1 MFILLFQ
8 SLTSKVI
15 YKIGFLVVIIIAVII
30 CSFIILVY
38 FQSQQTFLGNSINI
52 AGKNRFL
59 TMNVLFQTSE
69 YLNGIFSAFSSPSA
83 QVSPSTPSTYS
94 TMKLND
100 AINNLNTNLLV
111 LRDGGKTSNVELKPL
126 SSKFLDSWKIINN
139 DWNRFRNFITHE
151 IVKPSLQRTQLQLKT
166 PANTAAS
173 KNVTSIPTT
182 AAPATSA
189 TKLYQST
196 KPELGLLASN
206 VTNSSDSLVTQLG
219 NDAAIDS
226 RNLTLLEVFLA
237 VINIGVILLILYFV
251 IKILKPIGTLT
262 HATSEVKKG
271 NLDVLVQYKGNDELS
286 LLGESFNSMV
296 QSIKNYTKKQNQF
309 TSELKELNEQLKY
322 KDQLKDQFINIAAHE
337 LRTPIQPILGLTE
350 VIRSRNAASDTHKQD
365 EEFLE
370 IIIRN
375 AKRLRGLSEKIL
387 DISKI
392 ENRVLRLDK
401 ERFNINEKLRE
412 VINDI
417 RTKENEIEI
426 IFAEPNVDPVIV
438 DADRIRIDEVISN
451 LLTNAVESTK
461 NSMRGGSSAY
471 DQGRN
476 AITVFTA
483 IKSNQEYNNKDNIRS
498 KKEGEIIISIRDRG
512 AGIDPEIQEK
522 LFTIFVTKSESGS
535 GLGLFISRGIIEAH
549 DGKIW
554 AENNADGKGA
564 TFSFSLPISKD

>member
-1 MFILLFQ
+1 MLFQ

-59 TMNVLFQTSE
+59 TMSVLFQTSE

-83 QVSPSTPSTYS
+83 HVSSSTSSTYS
-94 TMKLND
+94 TVKLND

-139 DWNRFRNFITHE
+139 DWNRFRIFITYE
-151 IVKPSLQRTQLQLKT
+151 IVKPSLQRADLQLKT
-166 PANTAAS
+166 PANKATS
-173 KNVTSIPTT
+173 KNVTSIPAT
-182 AAPATSA
+182 AAPSTSA

-196 KPELGLLASN
+196 KPELGSLASN
-206 VTNSSDSLVTQLG
+206 VINSSDRLVTQLG

-226 RNLTLLEVFLA
+226 RNLILLEIFLA

-262 HATSEVKKG
+262 YATSEVKKG
-271 NLDVLVQYKGNDELS
+271 NLDVLVQHKGNDELS

-296 QSIKNYTKKQNQF
+296 QSIKNYTKKQNQL

-350 VIRSRNAASDTHKQD
+350 VIRSRNAASATHKQD

-392 ENRVLRLDK
+392 ENRILRLDK
-401 ERFNINEKLRE
+401 ERFNINEKLRDI
-412 VINDI
+412 INDI
-417 RTKENEIEI
+417 KSKENEVEI

-461 NSMRGGSSAY
+461 NSIRGNSAY

-483 IKSNQEYNNKDNIRS
+483 MKSNQEYNNKDNISS
-498 KKEGEIIISIRDRG
+498 KKEGEFVINIRDRG
-512 AGIDPEIQEK
+512 TGIDPEIQEK
-522 LFTIFVTKSESGS
+522 LFTIFVTKSETGS
-535 GLGLFISRGIIEAH
+535 GLGLFISKGIVEAH
-549 DGKIW
+549 GGKIW

-564 TFSFSLPISKD
+564 TFSFSLPISED

>member
-1 MFILLFQ
+1 MLFQ

-59 TMNVLFQTSE
+59 TMSVLFQTSE

-83 QVSPSTPSTYS
+83 HVSSSTSSTYS
-94 TMKLND
+94 TVKLND

-139 DWNRFRNFITHE
+139 DWNRFRIFITYE
-151 IVKPSLQRTQLQLKT
+151 IVKPSLQRADLQLKT
-166 PANTAAS
+166 PANKATS
-173 KNVTSIPTT
+173 KNVTSIPAT
-182 AAPATSA
+182 AAPSTSA

-196 KPELGLLASN
+196 KPELGSLASN
-206 VTNSSDSLVTQLG
+206 VINSSDRLVTQLG

-226 RNLTLLEVFLA
+226 RNLILLEIFLA

-262 HATSEVKKG
+262 YATSEVKKG
-271 NLDVLVQYKGNDELS
+271 NLDVLVQHKGNDELS

-296 QSIKNYTKKQNQF
+296 QSIKNYTKKQNQL

-350 VIRSRNAASDTHKQD
+350 VIRSRNAASATHKQD

-392 ENRVLRLDK
+392 ENRILRLDK
-401 ERFNINEKLRE
+401 ERFNINEKLRDI
-412 VINDI
+412 INDI
-417 RTKENEIEI
+417 KSKENEVEI

-461 NSMRGGSSAY
+461 NSIRGDSAY

-483 IKSNQEYNNKDNIRS
+483 MKSNQEYNNKDNISS
-498 KKEGEIIISIRDRG
+498 KKEGEFVINIRDRG
-512 AGIDPEIQEK
+512 TGIDPEIQEK
-522 LFTIFVTKSESGS
+522 LFTIFVTKSETGS
-535 GLGLFISRGIIEAH
+535 GLGLFISKGIVEAH
-549 DGKIW
+549 GGKIW

-564 TFSFSLPISKD
+564 TFSFSLPISED

>member
-1 MFILLFQ
+1 MLFQ

-59 TMNVLFQTSE
+59 TMSVLFQTSE

-83 QVSPSTPSTYS
+83 HVSSSTSSTYS
-94 TMKLND
+94 TVKLND

-139 DWNRFRNFITHE
+139 DWNRFRTFITYE
-151 IVKPSLQRTQLQLKT
+151 IVKPSLQRADLQLKT
-166 PANTAAS
+166 PANKATF

-182 AAPATSA
+182 AAPSTPA
-189 TKLYQST
+189 TKLYLST
-196 KPELGLLASN
+196 KPELASLASN
-206 VTNSSDSLVTQLG
+206 VINSSDRLVTQLG

-226 RNLTLLEVFLA
+226 RNLILLEIFLA

-262 HATSEVKKG
+262 YATSEVKKG
-271 NLDVLVQYKGNDELS
+271 NLDVLVQHKGNDELS

-296 QSIKNYTKKQNQF
+296 QSIKNYIKKQNQL

-350 VIRSRNAASDTHKQD
+350 VIRSRNAASATHKQD

-392 ENRVLRLDK
+392 ENRILRLDK
-401 ERFNINEKLRE
+401 ERFNINEKLRDI
-412 VINDI
+412 INDI
-417 RTKENEIEI
+417 KSKENEVEI

-461 NSMRGGSSAY
+461 NSIRGDSAY

-483 IKSNQEYNNKDNIRS
+483 MKSNQEYNNKDNISS
-498 KKEGEIIISIRDRG
+498 KKEGEFVISIRDRG
-512 AGIDPEIQEK
+512 TGIDPEIQEK
-522 LFTIFVTKSESGS
+522 LFTIFVTKSETGS
-535 GLGLFISRGIIEAH
+535 GLGLFISKGIVEAH
-549 DGKIW
+549 GGKIW

-564 TFSFSLPISKD
+564 TFSFSLPISED

>member
-1 MFILLFQ
+1 MLFQ

-59 TMNVLFQTSE
+59 TMSVLFQTSE

-83 QVSPSTPSTYS
+83 HVSSSTSSTYS
-94 TMKLND
+94 TVKLND

-139 DWNRFRNFITHE
+139 DWNRFRIFITYE
-151 IVKPSLQRTQLQLKT
+151 IVKPSLQRADLQLKT
-166 PANTAAS
+166 PANKATS
-173 KNVTSIPTT
+173 KNVTSIPAT
-182 AAPATSA
+182 AAPSTSA

-196 KPELGLLASN
+196 KPELGSLASN
-206 VTNSSDSLVTQLG
+206 VINSSDRLVTQLG

-226 RNLTLLEVFLA
+226 RNLILLEIFLA

-262 HATSEVKKG
+262 YATSEVKKG
-271 NLDVLVQYKGNDELS
+271 NLDVLVQHKGNDELS

-296 QSIKNYTKKQNQF
+296 QSIKNYTKKQNQL

-350 VIRSRNAASDTHKQD
+350 VIRSRNATSATHKQD

-392 ENRVLRLDK
+392 ENRILRLDK
-401 ERFNINEKLRE
+401 ERFNINEKLRDI
-412 VINDI
+412 INDI
-417 RTKENEIEI
+417 KSKENEVEI

-461 NSMRGGSSAY
+461 NSIRGNSAY

-483 IKSNQEYNNKDNIRS
+483 MKSNQEYNNKDNISS
-498 KKEGEIIISIRDRG
+498 KKEGEFVINIRDRG
-512 AGIDPEIQEK
+512 TGIDPEIQEK
-522 LFTIFVTKSESGS
+522 LFTIFVTKSETGS
-535 GLGLFISRGIIEAH
+535 GLGLFISKGIVEAH
-549 DGKIW
+549 GGKIW

-564 TFSFSLPISKD
+564 TFSFSLPISED